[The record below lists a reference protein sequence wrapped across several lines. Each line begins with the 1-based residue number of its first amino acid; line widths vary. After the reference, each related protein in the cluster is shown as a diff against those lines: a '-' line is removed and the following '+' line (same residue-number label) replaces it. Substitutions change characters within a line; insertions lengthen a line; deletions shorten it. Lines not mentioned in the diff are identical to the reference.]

1 VVATA
6 WARFAPTTWVT
17 PATRRSADDMD
28 AMEAVIDDEGVS
40 WFGSQ
45 TTIMASLRGEFWISA
60 KIGYKIFERYEQ

>member
-1 VVATA
+1 
-6 WARFAPTTWVT
+6 
-17 PATRRSADDMD
+17 MD